1 MQELKS
7 RAGQVSVGDCFTKVS
22 GHFRTVY
29 VVQSI
34 VKSYGIPPHVRLMTE
49 NGGMLMS
56 VSALLDDQ
64 FWQRIPPGPM

>member
-7 RAGQVSVGDCFTKVS
+7 RAGQVLVGDNFTKVS

-34 VKSYGIPPHVRLMTE
+34 VESYGIPPHVRLMTE

-56 VSALLDDQ
+56 VSALLDSH
-64 FWQRIPPGPM
+64 FWLRNPPEPQ

>member
-1 MQELKS
+1 MQELKLP
-7 RAGQVSVGDCFTKVS
+7 AGQVSIGDSFTKVS

-34 VKSYGIPPHVRLMTE
+34 VEPYRMPPHVRLMTE

-56 VSALLDDQ
+56 LSALLDDQ
-64 FWQRIPPGPM
+64 FWQRISPSPK

>member
-7 RAGQVSVGDCFTKVS
+7 RAGQVSVGDSFTKVS

-34 VKSYGIPPHVRLMTE
+34 VESFGIPPHVRLRTE

-56 VSALLDDQ
+56 VSAILDDQ
-64 FWQRIPPGPM
+64 FWQRFSPAPK